1 MDLSWS
7 ENNEINIE
15 GISDYKM
22 PSLDEVLEDDVEF
35 HLESNGSDN
44 DVYDDDGAEFEV
56 YSQITR

>member
-1 MDLSWS
+1 MALCWS

-35 HLESNGSDN
+35 HLESNDSDN
-44 DVYDDDGAEFEV
+44 DVYDDDGAEFEA
-56 YSQITR
+56 

>member
-1 MDLSWS
+1 M

-44 DVYDDDGAEFEV
+44 DHVYDDDGAEFEV

>member
-1 MDLSWS
+1 MDLSGS

-35 HLESNGSDN
+35 HLESNDSDN

>member
-1 MDLSWS
+1 
-7 ENNEINIE
+7 
-15 GISDYKM
+15 M

-44 DVYDDDGAEFEV
+44 DVYGDDGAEFEV